1 MSLVLSQL
9 RWPSLAQDLAV
20 MTVPGTPLTD
30 IAQIYATYN
39 ITEQDLRNI
48 IKIPEFQ
55 KLFKKE
61 QEKCKA
67 EGSQA
72 GVVYRFSALSQSLSE
87 KLFRDAMDSA
97 MDSKDAIKLLELLM
111 KAARLLDS
119 KDAPQVNTQVNVAIP
134 LALPT
139 GLKNTKLAHMA
150 KLSAKTVGA

>member
-20 MTVPGTPLTD
+20 MTVPGTPLKEL
-30 IAQIYATYN
+30 AQIYAAYN
-39 ITEQDLRNI
+39 ITDAELREI

-55 KLFKKE
+55 KMFHKE
-61 QEKCKA
+61 KERCKA

-72 GVVYRFSALSQSLSE
+72 GVVYRFSSLSQSLSE
-87 KLFRDAMDSA
+87 KLFRDAMDSD
-97 MDSKDAIKLLELLM
+97 MDSKDAIKLLELLL
-111 KAARLLDS
+111 KAARLLDT

-150 KLSAKTVGA
+150 KLSAKAAGA